1 MIPVAVEAVA
11 DAGVDSG
18 ATSVL
23 CHTYHPH
30 FRRSVMDW
38 AAASPGLSDLAE
50 SFPALLF
57 AIATGYGA
65 DDARG
70 RTVELVMAGAP
81 LRVCAHMLGLPFWT
95 RRLPPAALTE
105 PLDGLPL
112 GMESG
117 QRLAALVPNDP
128 ATAATWLSALQ
139 LAARCCDED
148 FALWIAGWADKHHRA
163 LATDHGRQ
171 SLRWLAAWAWHAGRQ
186 DTVAYNLLRR
196 AWTPSMGYRRALDEV
211 VVWRQRI
218 LLAMA
223 IEAGRSAPHVADGH
237 QDGYDFVRLAT
248 AADFIAE
255 AAAMDNCLDQFADRL
270 MQGYS
275 HIYSIRRNG
284 RPVADVEIALH
295 EQETCMPAIR
305 QLRGSRN
312 RRAAPAV
319 WQAAYA
325 WLGSRRLPTLRPQD
339 WKPTPAR
346 LRTAARAIWAP
357 YLQHLENGGN
367 SEAADQF
374 RALALP
380 ATSAARV
387 PDSHRPRS
395 RSRTVRACERT

>member
-18 ATSVL
+18 APSVL
-23 CHTYHPH
+23 CHTYHPR

-38 AAASPGLSDLAE
+38 AATAPELSDLAE
-50 SFPALLF
+50 TFPALLF
-57 AIATGYGA
+57 AIATGYGT
-65 DDARG
+65 DDARR

-81 LRVCAHMLGLPFWT
+81 LRACAHVLDLPFWT
-95 RRLPPAALTE
+95 RRLPPDAFTE

-117 QRLAALVPNDP
+117 QRLATLVPSEP

-139 LAARCCDED
+139 LGARCCHED

-163 LATDHGRQ
+163 LATDQGQ
-171 SLRWLAAWAWHAGRQ
+171 QTLRWLAAWAWHAGRH
-186 DTVAYNLLRR
+186 DTAAHILLRR
-196 AWTPSMGYRRALDEV
+196 GWIPAMGYRRALDEV

-223 IEAGRSAPHVADGH
+223 LEASSPAPHVADGH
-237 QDGYDFVRLAT
+237 HNGYDFVRLAT
-248 AADFIAE
+248 ATDFIAE

-270 MQGYS
+270 MHGYS
-275 HIYSIRRNG
+275 CVYSIRRNG

-312 RRAAPAV
+312 RRAAPAI

-325 WLGSRRLPTLRPQD
+325 WLGSRPLPTVKPQD

-346 LRTAARAIWAP
+346 SRSAARAFWSP
-357 YLQHLENGGN
+357 YLHYLEDGGH
-367 SEAADQF
+367 SHDADAF
-374 RALALP
+374 RALVLP

-387 PDSHRPRS
+387 PPGNRRPRS
-395 RSRTVRACERT
+395 RTARRTERA